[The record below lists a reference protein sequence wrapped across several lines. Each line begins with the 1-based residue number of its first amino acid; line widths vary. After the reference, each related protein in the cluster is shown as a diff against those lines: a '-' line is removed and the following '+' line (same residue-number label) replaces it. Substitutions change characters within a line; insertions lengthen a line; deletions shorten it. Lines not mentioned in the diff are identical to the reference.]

1 MFLGSDRLSIR
12 RHRINNS
19 GYRGGV
25 GSRTCNSVRGFTMW
39 RIIFGLC
46 LVIGATDQNTALE
59 PMAILSAIG
68 LGLMWWGTIA
78 VNRSESD
85 DL

>member
-1 MFLGSDRLSIR
+1 
-12 RHRINNS
+12 
-19 GYRGGV
+19 
-25 GSRTCNSVRGFTMW
+25 MW
-39 RIIFGLC
+39 RIILGLC

-59 PMAILSAIG
+59 PMAILSGIG
-68 LGLMWWGTIA
+68 LGLMYWGTIA

>member
-1 MFLGSDRLSIR
+1 
-12 RHRINNS
+12 
-19 GYRGGV
+19 
-25 GSRTCNSVRGFTMW
+25 MW

-46 LVIGATDQNTALE
+46 LVIAATDQNTALE

-68 LGLMWWGTIA
+68 LGLMYWGTIA

-85 DL
+85 GL

>member
-1 MFLGSDRLSIR
+1 
-12 RHRINNS
+12 
-19 GYRGGV
+19 
-25 GSRTCNSVRGFTMW
+25 MW
-39 RIIFGLC
+39 RIILGLC

-59 PMAILSAIG
+59 PMVVLCVIG